1 MKKLELLEP
10 AMCCSTGVCGPSVD
24 EELLMVTS
32 VFETFEGIDSVEAS
46 RHNLTS
52 DPDAFV
58 NNSTILKLL
67 QQKGNDILPVTLLD
81 GEIVKE
87 GSYPTLEEF
96 GKYGAIHFVAQPVNN
111 SGGCCGGNDGS
122 EGCC

>member
-1 MKKLELLEP
+1 MKRIAFVIHQTVIVKKKKKMKNWNYLNQQCVAQQE
-10 AMCCSTGVCGPSVD
+10 CVDSVD

-67 QQKGNDILPVTLLD
+67 QQKEMIFYQLN
-81 GEIVKE
+81 
-87 GSYPTLEEF
+87 
-96 GKYGAIHFVAQPVNN
+96 
-111 SGGCCGGNDGS
+111 C
-122 EGCC
+122 

>member
-1 MKKLELLEP
+1 MNQQCVAQQE
-10 AMCCSTGVCGPSVD
+10 CVDSVD

-67 QQKGNDILPVTLLD
+67 QQKGNDILPVTLLV

>member
-1 MKKLELLEP
+1 MKKLELFEP

-32 VFETFEGIDSVEAS
+32 VFETFEGLDSVETS

-58 NNSTILKLL
+58 NNQTILKLL
-67 QQKGNDILPVTLLD
+67 QEKGNDILPVTLVD

-87 GSYPTLEEF
+87 GAYPTLEEF
-96 GKYGAIHFVAQPVNN
+96 GKFGDVHFVAQPAKS
-111 SGGCCGGNDGS
+111 SGGCCGGNGGS